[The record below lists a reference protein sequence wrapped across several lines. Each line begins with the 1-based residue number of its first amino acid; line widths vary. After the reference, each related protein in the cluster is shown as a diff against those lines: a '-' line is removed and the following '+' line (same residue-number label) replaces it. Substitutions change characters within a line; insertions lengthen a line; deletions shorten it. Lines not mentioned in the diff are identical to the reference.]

1 MYTVSLSRE
10 FIAQHYLIV
19 PDPGPEGTIHSHRYT
34 VEATFRGPELG
45 EYGYLVD
52 IDALAEALDR
62 VVSSLADRTLNDLDA
77 FAGLNPSVEHL
88 ARIVGDR
95 LLARIAPETATELVV
110 RVREDDVA
118 DVTHRR
124 SLGSPGSP
132 EP

>member
-1 MYTVSLSRE
+1 VYSVSLSRE

-19 PDPGPEGTIHSHRYT
+19 PDPGPEGTLHSHRYT

-52 IDALAEALDR
+52 IDALASALED
-62 VVSSLADRTLNDLDA
+62 VAEEFADRTLNDLEA
-77 FAGLNPSVEHL
+77 FAGRNPSVEHL

-95 LLARIAPETATELVV
+95 LLDRIVPETATELSV

-118 DVTHRR
+118 AVTHRR
-124 SLGSPGSP
+124 SLGSDP

>member
-1 MYTVSLSRE
+1 VSLSRE

-19 PDPGPEGTIHSHRYT
+19 PDPGPEGTLHSHRYT

-52 IDALAEALDR
+52 IDALASALED
-62 VVSSLADRTLNDLDA
+62 VAEEFADRTLNDLEA
-77 FAGLNPSVEHL
+77 FAGRNPSVEHL

-95 LLARIAPETATELVV
+95 LLDRIVPETATELSV

-118 DVTHRR
+118 AVTHRR
-124 SLGSPGSP
+124 SLGSDP

>member
-1 MYTVSLSRE
+1 MYSVSLSRE

-19 PDPGPEGTIHSHRYT
+19 PDPGPEGTLHSHRYT

-52 IDALAEALDR
+52 IDALASALEAIAEEF
-62 VVSSLADRTLNDLDA
+62 ADRTLNDLEA
-77 FAGLNPSVEHL
+77 FAGRNPSVEHL

-95 LLARIAPETATELVV
+95 LLDRIVPETATELSV

-118 DVTHRR
+118 AVTHRR
-124 SLGSPGSP
+124 SLGSDA

>member
-1 MYTVSLSRE
+1 MSLSRE

-19 PDPGPEGTIHSHRYT
+19 PDPGPEGTLHSHRYT

-52 IDALAEALDR
+52 IDALASALED
-62 VVSSLADRTLNDLDA
+62 VAEEFADRTLNDLEA
-77 FAGLNPSVEHL
+77 FAGRNPSVEHL

-95 LLARIAPETATELVV
+95 LLDRIVPETATELSV
-110 RVREDDVA
+110 RVHEDDVA
-118 DVTHRR
+118 AVTHRR
-124 SLGSPGSP
+124 SLGSDP